1 MQKIVWLPEDIER
14 LREVVA
20 EATRQGRTREDAFKQ
35 FAQENGIK
43 SVNAVRYQWI
53 TAGCAV
59 VGSAGDSDSGALD
72 PSTPTRDEDILD
84 VLRENAA
91 LKSELKRLR
100 LLVSTLRRR
109 NTGLRR
115 ESRQLVDAVHAILQV
130 APHSTSPVL
139 VIQTGGGRH
148 TERLAR
154 LLSTP
159 VREG

>member
-1 MQKIVWLPEDIER
+1 MQKTVWLPEDIER

-20 EATRQGRTREDAFKQ
+20 EAARQGRTREDAFKQ

-59 VGSAGDSDSGALD
+59 VGSPGDSSVRE
-72 PSTPTRDEDILD
+72 SRTPTRDDDILD

-91 LKSELKRLR
+91 LKSELRRLR
-100 LLVSTLRRR
+100 MLVSTLRRR

-115 ESRQLVDAVHAILQV
+115 ENKQLVDAVHAILQ
-130 APHSTSPVL
+130 ATPHATHPVL
-139 VIQTGGGRH
+139 VIQTGGGRQ

-159 VREG
+159 GREG